1 METNFGGAPRGPL
14 SGIRVLDVST
24 LVSGPLCSQIL
35 GDLGADVIKL
45 ESPAGDTTRRL
56 GPPFRAGLSGFFVH
70 FNRNKRSLVA
80 DLKTEDGRAVARR
93 LALRADVLIENFR
106 PGKAARLGLGRD
118 ALAGENPGLVTV
130 SINGFGPDGPYRDH
144 PAYDTVIQGLSG
156 FMEAQGGSG
165 PPELVRCI
173 IADKTTALTAAYA
186 VLAALFARE
195 KNGGHGQHIDVPMLD
210 AYAAFMLP
218 DVMLGEAFADGAAG
232 PSFRPADVHRTWKT
246 ADGHVVLLV
255 IEDAQFRGICQ
266 ALRREDLID
275 DPRAKNLL
283 TRVLHVKEIYAI
295 LEQEIAKWPT
305 GELVARARAFG
316 APVAPANAPAEFL
329 ADPQVQHNR
338 TVLEANDP
346 EAGRLRLFRQPARFD
361 RTPAEL
367 RSLPP
372 RLGEQTDAVLREAG
386 YSEDEITAL
395 RAAGAV
401 A

>member
-1 METNFGGAPRGPL
+1 METSLGSAPRGPL

-80 DLKTEDGRAVARR
+80 DLKTEDGRGVARR

-106 PGKAARLGLGRD
+106 PGKAARVGLTRD
-118 ALAGENPGLVTV
+118 ALVAENPGLVTV

-144 PAYDTVIQGLSG
+144 PAYDTVIQGLTG
-156 FMEAQGGSG
+156 FTEAQGGSG

-173 IADKTTALTAAYA
+173 IADKTTALTASYA
-186 VLAALFARE
+186 VLAALYARE
-195 KNGGHGQHIDVPMLD
+195 RSGGRGQHIDVPMLD

-218 DVMLGEAFADGAAG
+218 DVMLAEAFADGTSQA
-232 PSFRPADVHRTWKT
+232 SFRPADVHRIWKT

-255 IEDAQFRGICQ
+255 VEDAQFRGICQ
-266 ALRREDLID
+266 ALDREDLID
-275 DPRAKNLL
+275 DPRAKNVL
-283 TRVLHVKEIYAI
+283 TRVLHVKELYAI

-305 GELVARARAFG
+305 AELVERARAFG
-316 APVAPANAPAEFL
+316 APLAPANGPAEFL
-329 ADPQVQHNR
+329 ADPQVRHNQ
-338 TVLEANDP
+338 TVFEVQDP
-346 EAGRLRLFRQPARFD
+346 EAGRLRLFRQPARFES
-361 RTPAEL
+361 TPAQV
-367 RSLPP
+367 RALPP

-386 YSEDEITAL
+386 YADDEIKAL